1 MPDYCRSCPYNK
13 FCKDD
18 YIPNPTCP
26 FGYSPVGLNA
36 KAKDEQEPLA
46 EASQIYKT
54 EIIFKIAKA
63 AINKNDY
70 QTAIGC
76 YEKVLELQ
84 PNNPEASFLLRR
96 TRYMANGKETSPL
109 RGAKSKHKKK
119 DDETEQSSKGSAT
132 LPHQE
137 LKKISIRPTQ
147 HLKVDRELIGPDTEK
162 VYGVEQTQDLE
173 ELEDLSKNV
182 AIRLKGKI
190 KRKNRP
196 MVIIALCLAILFGL
210 IFALWFFG
218 YL

>member
-36 KAKDEQEPLA
+36 KAKDEQEPSA
-46 EASQIYKT
+46 EASQIYKP

-70 QTAIGC
+70 QTAIEC
-76 YEKVLELQ
+76 Y
-84 PNNPEASFLLRR
+84 
-96 TRYMANGKETSPL
+96 GKETSPL
-109 RGAKSKHKKK
+109 EEAKSKHKKK
-119 DDETEQSSKGSAT
+119 DDETQPSSKGSAT

-147 HLKVDRELIGPDTEK
+147 RLKVDRELIGPDTEK